1 MSSDMHAGIAV
12 DFVECRHP
20 ADAERL
26 RLAAGQ
32 RATASDVSEEIE
44 KSRPLATMRG
54 RSVRRSLLPRAAFMF
69 HVGDAQRRARFDSQT
84 GTIVGAFELRASGF
98 HATDLSPRV
107 LRNTTV
113 T

>member
-1 MSSDMHAGIAV
+1 
-12 DFVECRHP
+12 
-20 ADAERL
+20 
-26 RLAAGQ
+26 
-32 RATASDVSEEIE
+32 
-44 KSRPLATMRG
+44 
-54 RSVRRSLLPRAAFMF
+54 MF